1 MSKVRC
7 PRCWSDWV
15 RPGFRRG
22 PVERLLS
29 AAKLHPYRCQAC
41 AHRFHR
47 FTEPDQTINAST
59 AQPDRRE
66 FDRLPADL
74 PVFFWNTD
82 LHAEG
87 QLRDIS
93 AGGCWIDG
101 TAPVQDGTSLEL
113 CIHRAD
119 GCAVTTSG
127 VVARLTPGRGFA
139 VKFLHSG
146 LDNRL
151 RTLVES
157 CHAEAYCPS
166 PALVTA

>member
-1 MSKVRC
+1 VSHVRC
-7 PRCWSDWV
+7 PRCWSDWI
-15 RPGFRRG
+15 RPGFQRG
-22 PVERLLS
+22 PIERLLS

-47 FTEPDQTINAST
+47 FIQPKHTIAST

-87 QLRDIS
+87 KLKDIS
-93 AGGCWIDG
+93 VGGCWIDG
-101 TAPVQDGTSLEL
+101 AAALQDGTSLEL

-119 GCAVTTSG
+119 GCAVTTAG
-127 VVARLTPGRGFA
+127 VVARLAPGRGFA
-139 VKFLHSG
+139 VKFRHSG
-146 LDNRL
+146 VDNRL
-151 RTLVES
+151 RTLVET
-157 CHAEAYCPS
+157 CHAEAYSPS
-166 PALVTA
+166 FVTA